1 MEVNYET
8 VDCFYIRNWNA
19 FGLTIQYGR
28 SRVWYLDFGYHAHC
42 HCDDTLLSKGA
53 KLMEVYR
60 TMQGTPEQCY
70 DLLIESLLMDLA
82 TSTGHNLTED
92 EIHEGYQYQ
101 KQLRGRMGNSGS
113 VTVTLLELKRPNT
126 YSVRFESAQGINT
139 LEYHLEP
146 LDDSQF
152 KLTYAESYHSIK
164 KRKMLNFK
172 LMERFYRKGSQK
184 RINLLLD
191 QIQTILNERS
201 VKA

>member
-1 MEVNYET
+1 MKQWIVFIFAIGTLLVLLSST
-8 VDCFYIRNWNA
+8 VDQG
-19 FGLTIQYGR
+19 FGILISGIMLI
-28 SRVWYLDFGYHAHC
+28 VIAMILF
-42 HCDDTLLSKGA
+42 LSKGA